1 MGTGDPDG
9 LQVRP
14 YRDRGDLP
22 ALLAFASRL
31 TAARFPFG
39 SGWHPGNFVW
49 DMKGR
54 YDAPQDNL
62 MWFAGGEILAVVA
75 FDGLDA
81 WIEAEPRYG
90 GLIVEALRVAEGVA
104 RARGGAQLRVRAQL
118 NDGSRIALFE
128 AAGFEPAG
136 AEGVLFL
143 RDLSAPFE
151 PEGPPDG
158 FRVRDCVGLD
168 PEARAKAHRDA
179 WNHLGHI
186 GLPEARST
194 LTGEDYASLTAS
206 PVYDPTLDIVVIAP
220 DGSLAANCICWSD
233 VTSGVGV
240 FEPVGTSLDWRGR
253 RLARAAIHEG
263 LRRLRARGARWGQVG
278 TAHFNTSAI
287 AAYRA
292 SGFDLVDRSAWWS
305 KQLTQV

>member
-14 YRDRGDLP
+14 YRDRGDLQP
-22 ALLAFASRL
+22 LLAFASRL

-39 SGWHPGNFVW
+39 SGWHPGNFAW

-62 MWFAGGEILAVVA
+62 MWIAGGEILAVVA
-75 FDGLDA
+75 FDGLDT
-81 WIEAEPRYG
+81 WIEAEPRRD
-90 GLIVEALRVAEGVA
+90 GLIVEALQAAERIA
-104 RARGGAQLRVRAQL
+104 RARGHPELRVRAQL
-118 NDGSRIALFE
+118 KDADRIAALE
-128 AAGFEPAG
+128 AEGFEPAG

-143 RDLSAPFE
+143 RDLSASFE

-158 FRVRDCVGLD
+158 FRVGDCVGLD
-168 PEARAKAHRDA
+168 PDARARAHRDA

-194 LTGEDYASLTAS
+194 LTGEIYARLTAS
-206 PVYDPTLDIVVIAP
+206 PAYDPTLDIVVIAP
-220 DGSLAANCICWSD
+220 DGSFAANCICWWD
-233 VTSGVGV
+233 ATSGVGV

-263 LRRLRARGARWGQVG
+263 LRRLRARGAQWGQVG
-278 TAHFNTSAI
+278 TAHFNASAI

-292 SGFDLVDRSAWWS
+292 CGFDLADSSAWWS
-305 KQLTQV
+305 KQLTQA